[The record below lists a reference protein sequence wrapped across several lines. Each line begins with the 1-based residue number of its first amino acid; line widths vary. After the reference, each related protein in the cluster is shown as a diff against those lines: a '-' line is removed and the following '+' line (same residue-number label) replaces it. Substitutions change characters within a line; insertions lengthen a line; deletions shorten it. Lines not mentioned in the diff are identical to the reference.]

1 VSTPRVWPISLSIQE
16 GLANARAGRWLSL
29 GIVASVAWLTA
40 GVGIANAL
48 DVQRLVTAER
58 SWIDA
63 GGYTFVV
70 EAPPSNDGS
79 ASLDAATLD
88 AAACDSLESV
98 EGIDGSFAIAYTQ
111 VTLEPASAPGTAATV
126 FAVSPGVYEFLGA
139 TPVDSAAVILT
150 QGANDRTG
158 LVNGEYTVFTS
169 TSWDDSMAP
178 ERAVATVVLADTTM
192 LGEQHQ
198 GTYLVPGLLPHGAD
212 ACYVRTDAAHVDA
225 VERYLAS
232 ALGQGGNP
240 AIVRPRLSANT
251 YGVDFAT
258 AYQGRVLQ
266 WSWLAGGLVLA
277 AIWAIVQWMRRT
289 RMAIYATFG
298 AAPRAR
304 LAMQFT
310 EWVILG
316 GIGAAWGW
324 GIGMAFSLGLGVEPA
339 IALGQVSGQILALW
353 FVTSLGALLIG
364 LLPVGTLLD
373 ALKDRT

>member
-1 VSTPRVWPISLSIQE
+1 MNTRRVWPIALSVRE

-29 GIVASVAWLTA
+29 GIIASVAWLAA
-40 GVGIANAL
+40 GIGIANAL

-70 EAPPSNDGS
+70 EPPQSNEG
-79 ASLDAATLD
+79 AATLD
-88 AAACDSLESV
+88 AATCDALSSID
-98 EGIDGSFAIAYTQ
+98 GIDGSFAIAYRPT
-111 VTLEPASAPGTAATV
+111 TMEPASAPGTAATV
-126 FAVSPGVYEFLGA
+126 FAVSPGIYAFLG
-139 TPVDSAAVILT
+139 TRPVEGAAVILA
-150 QGANDRTG
+150 QGVNDRTG
-158 LVNGEYTVFTS
+158 LVDGERTVFTS
-169 TSWDDSMAP
+169 KPYDDSTVP
-178 ERAVATVVLADTTM
+178 ERAFATVLTADTTM

-198 GTYLVPGLLPHGAD
+198 GAYLVPGLLPLGAN

-225 VERYLAS
+225 VERYLAG
-232 ALGQGGNP
+232 AFGQGPNP
-240 AIVRPRLSANT
+240 ATVRPRLSANT
-251 YGVDFAT
+251 FGVDFST
-258 AYQGRVLQ
+258 AYQDRVLQ
-266 WSWLAGGLVLA
+266 WAWLAGGLVLA

-339 IALGQVSGQILALW
+339 IAVGQVSGQILALW
-353 FVTSLGALLIG
+353 FVTSLGALLVG